1 MLLLRPCQAKLG
13 ISWPLSHIY
22 CAEDTMLSSAKSL
35 CSGNAKLMHLDST
48 QRVHS
53 SKKQMIYSASIPY
66 VHKYS
71 DLRYICNHMLFFFCH
86 FYRHYVLFVLLRCYF
101 FPRLFFFLPVFLL
114 VLCFCLARMCCHDKK
129 KVQQFQQCK

>member
-1 MLLLRPCQAKLG
+1 MDEGWTSCTAEPLADRQMLLLRPCQAKLG

-53 SKKQMIYSASIPY
+53 YKKQRIYSASISY

-71 DLRYICNHMLFFFCH
+71 DLRYICSHMLFFFFLSFLPPLCFVCTFTLLLFSKVVFS
-86 FYRHYVLFVLLRCYF
+86 FY
-101 FPRLFFFLPVFLL
+101 LFFSWCFAL
-114 VLCFCLARMCCHDKK
+114 V
-129 KVQQFQQCK
+129 